1 MCRSLV
7 AIMLTVITLLGCKSA
22 SDSRQSTNRVDNE
35 SAKSAIIALN
45 QQWEK
50 HFEERDAAAL
60 ANLFTDDCVR
70 MPDGGATSNGK
81 VALEAAYRK
90 EFAEVWKMKFD
101 AAIRTDEVVVLGDYA
116 FARGRDSL
124 IRYENDKAVQHF
136 GKWMATYRRQ
146 PDGSWKYFWSTY
158 NSNN

>member
-7 AIMLTVITLLGCKSA
+7 AIMLTAIVLLGCKST
-22 SDSRQSTNRVDNE
+22 SDSKQSTTVDTE
-35 SAKSAIIALN
+35 KAKSAIIALN

-90 EFAEVWKMKFD
+90 EFAEVWKTKFD
-101 AAIRTDEVVVLGDYA
+101 ASIRTDDVVVSGEYA

-124 IRYENDKAVQHF
+124 IRYENDKTVQDF
-136 GKWMATYRRQ
+136 GKWMAAYRRQ